1 MEKQVILKDGRILHL
16 FRPRGE
22 NAGELLEYLK
32 VVGGETDFLLFGADG
47 LPITVEQ
54 EANLLEGFYQDTR
67 GGFFAGRIDGEIA
80 CTFNLMCHNRARMS
94 HVCEIALAS
103 KRKFWGIGVG
113 SAMLE
118 TLIALAKSQGLRA
131 MELGVYADNAR
142 ARALYTKFGFEQI
155 GLHKN
160 RFYVNGVYHD
170 EILMDLDLTK
180 EPV

>member
-1 MEKQVILKDGRILHL
+1 MATTRPETMLGDTGVAVHPEDARYTALVGKNVMLAILN
-16 FRPRGE
+16 RPI
-22 NAGELLEYLK
+22 
-32 VVGGETDFLLFGADG
+32 
-47 LPITVEQ
+47 PVEH

-142 ARALYTKFGFEQI
+142 ARALYIKFGFEQI